1 MIKAV
6 LFDMNETMLN
16 LSLLQRNFDKSFNDK
31 YILKYWFSKLLH
43 TSTVMGSMDEYINFG
58 KLSEAVLESLFY
70 ENGKTLTEETKSEIL
85 GSFKSLPAYDDVPK
99 ALKLLRNNN
108 IKTIA
113 VSNSSLEMIK
123 EQLTNARIIELFD
136 DYYSVDSVKKYKPFT
151 DIYKYV
157 ADSEKLSVTNI
168 AMVATHDW
176 DLFGAKKV
184 GLTTAYIKRKE
195 EIFNPY
201 YPQPNLLNTDLV
213 DLAQALIQLK

>member
-201 YPQPNLLNTDLV
+201 YPQPDLLNTDLV